1 MSIFFPKS
9 KVTLSQNPVN
19 QALQM
24 NLLLMTVLIV
34 LQKSQKFQERI
45 PKIRRSEKIKRRR
58 RKRGKERVGKRK
70 IDKDRK
76 TERKKAKMTSQRGI
90 QKTASVKEVRTRTD
104 PKSPEMR
111 KESTGTRRR
120 SVEGKGGRMMLMN

>member
-90 QKTASVKEVRTRTD
+90 QKTASVKEVRTRID

-120 SVEGKGGRMMLMN
+120 SVEGKGERMMLMN

>member
-120 SVEGKGGRMMLMN
+120 SVEGKGERMMLMN